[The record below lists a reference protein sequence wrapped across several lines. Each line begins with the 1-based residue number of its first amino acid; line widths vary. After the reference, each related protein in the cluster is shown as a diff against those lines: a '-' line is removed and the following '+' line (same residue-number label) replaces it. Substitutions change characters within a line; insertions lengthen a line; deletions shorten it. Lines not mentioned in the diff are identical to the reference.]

1 MRRTR
6 RPALS
11 DIDLDI
17 APGESV
23 ALVGPSGGGKTTL
36 VNLIP
41 RFYLPSAGRVLL
53 DGQDLA
59 TIRLA
64 DLRRQIAL
72 VSQEIVLFN
81 DTIAANIAY
90 GAMADATTEAIE
102 RAADAANALEFIR
115 DAAARLRHRRRR
127 ARHPALGRPAAAHRD
142 RARDPQGR
150 ADPDPR
156 RGDLGARHRVRAADP
171 GGARAV

>member
-1 MRRTR
+1 M
-6 RPALS
+6 
-11 DIDLDI
+11 
-17 APGESV
+17 
-23 ALVGPSGGGKTTL
+23 
-36 VNLIP
+36 
-41 RFYLPSAGRVLL
+41 LL

-102 RAADAANALEFIR
+102 RAAEAANALEFIR
-115 DAAARLRHRRRR
+115 DQPKASPPSSASAAS
-127 ARHPALGRPAAAHRD
+127 GC
-142 RARDPQGR
+142 
-150 ADPDPR
+150 
-156 RGDLGARHRVRAADP
+156 RAASGSASRSP
-171 GGARAV
+171 ARSSRTRRY

>member
-1 MRRTR
+1 VTKRYTENT
-6 RPALS
+6 RPALA
-11 DIDLDI
+11 DIDIDI

-90 GAMADATTEAIE
+90 GAMADATTERSSARRWRRMRSNSSGTSRKASPPSSASAASGC
-102 RAADAANALEFIR
+102 RAASGNASR
-115 DAAARLRHRRRR
+115 SR
-127 ARHPALGRPAAAHRD
+127 ARSSRT
-142 RARDPQGR
+142 
-150 ADPDPR
+150 R
-156 RGDLGARHRVRAADP
+156 RY
-171 GGARAV
+171 